1 MGWATENQRWPAL
14 FLGHIEKPG
23 KGRVKIRWYS
33 VNNLRTRVEQSPMHP
48 QDQAG
53 GSSLQQCRVQPDT
66 QACWCASSLSTK
78 GVTDVSTKAMTDV
91 PYPSCEDGGHVPSSR
106 GPHWLA
112 QGGRVEKMLVG
123 VRGAWIMAGVPQA

>member
-1 MGWATENQRWPAL
+1 MASSV
-14 FLGHIEKPG
+14 LGHIEKSG

-66 QACWCASSLSTK
+66 QACWCASSE
-78 GVTDVSTKAMTDV
+78 
-91 PYPSCEDGGHVPSSR
+91 Y
-106 GPHWLA
+106 
-112 QGGRVEKMLVG
+112 QGSDRC
-123 VRGAWIMAGVPQA
+123 QY